1 MGDSNLVKCFNNS
14 DLSINLTSILILNDQ
29 TNEFEPW
36 FIAKEVATLLGYTDT
51 AKAVRMHVDEL
62 DQKILS
68 YNECK
73 ELFGNNII
81 SDETI
86 ENTEDFGGPIN
97 GTSENEEDFG
107 PSKMD
112 TPNNSL
118 KINANGMKFINE
130 SGLYTLIA
138 RSNKPEARKFQR
150 WVTSEVLPSIRKTGG
165 YGLPQ
170 IDKKQLLQLTIINS
184 KPKSVEQLA
193 AIAELEQLHAD
204 EKKALEDELNT
215 VNEQL
220 TDMVDELEIAKSE
233 MFTNKQVFEIVRNKF
248 TISYKDSTLK
258 AKLGKALK
266 SISTELN
273 ERIFYNKVTVDDIV
287 RTTPY
292 YAKRTVNRL
301 LSYLEKDRNYL
312 KHIK

>member
-1 MGDSNLVKCFNNS
+1 MGDLQSNLVKYFNNS
-14 DLSINLTSILILNDQ
+14 ELSINLTSILILNNE

-36 FIAKEVATLLGYTDT
+36 FIAKEVATLLGYENTKQAILT
-51 AKAVRMHVDEL
+51 NVDEL
-62 DQKILS
+62 DQKMLS
-68 YNECK
+68 HSECK
-73 ELFGNNII
+73 ELFVNILD
-81 SDETI
+81 SETI
-86 ENTEDFGGPIN
+86 ENTDDLKGLSDRPL
-97 GTSENEEDFG
+97 ENTTNI
-107 PSKMD
+107 S
-112 TPNNSL
+112 NR
-118 KINANGMKFINE
+118 GMKFINE

-215 VNEQL
+215 VSEQL

-258 AKLGKALK
+258 AKLSKALK

-273 ERIFYNKVTVDDIV
+273 ERIFYNKVTVDDVV

-301 LSYLEKDRNYL
+301 LSYLEKDINYI

>member
-1 MGDSNLVKCFNNS
+1 MGDSNLVKYFNNAE
-14 DLSINLTSILILNDQ
+14 LSINLTSILILNNE

-36 FIAKEVATLLGYTDT
+36 FIAKEVATLLGYENTT
-51 AKAVRMHVDEL
+51 QAIRTNVDEL
-62 DQKILS
+62 DQKLLS

-73 ELFGNNII
+73 DIFGQNNLIN
-81 SDETI
+81 ETV
-86 ENTEDFGGPIN
+86 ENTDNFGEL
-97 GTSENEEDFG
+97 SD
-107 PSKMD
+107 SS
-112 TPNNSL
+112 PNNSI
-118 KINANGMKFINE
+118 KINNNGMKFINE

-273 ERIFYNKVTVDDIV
+273 ERIFYNKVTVDDVV

>member
-1 MGDSNLVKCFNNS
+1 MTNLVKYFNNS
-14 DLSINLTSILILNDQ
+14 ELSINLTSILILNNE

-36 FIAKEVATLLGYTDT
+36 FIAKEVATLLGYENTKQ
-51 AKAVRMHVDEL
+51 AILVNVDEE
-62 DQKILS
+62 DQKLLS
-68 YNECK
+68 FDECK
-73 ELFGNNII
+73 QLFGQKST
-81 SDETI
+81 SDETL
-86 ENTEDFGGPIN
+86 ENTDNSRGLSDRPR
-97 GTSENEEDFG
+97 
-107 PSKMD
+107 
-112 TPNNSL
+112 NNS
-118 KINANGMKFINE
+118 ININSQGMKFINE

-138 RSNKPEARKFQR
+138 RSNKSEARKFQR
-150 WVTSEVLPSIRKTGG
+150 WVTSEVLPSIRKTGS

-193 AIAELEQLHAD
+193 AIAQLEQLHAD

-215 VNEQL
+215 VSEQL
-220 TDMVDELEIAKSE
+220 ADMGDELEIAKSE

-248 TISYKDSTLK
+248 TINYADSTLK

-301 LSYLEKDRNYL
+301 LSYLQKDMGYL

>member
-1 MGDSNLVKCFNNS
+1 MNEIVSHFNNP

-62 DQKILS
+62 DSKTLN

-73 ELFGNNII
+73 ELFGLNIT
-81 SDETI
+81 DVETV
-86 ENTEDFGGPIN
+86 
-97 GTSENEEDFG
+97 ENEDDFG

-150 WVTSEVLPSIRKTGG
+150 WVTSEVLPSIRKTGS
-165 YGLPQ
+165 YNVQQQQTPSY
-170 IDKKQLLQLTIINS
+170 IIEDKIRRATVWIEEQKYALQL
-184 KPKSVEQLA
+184 E
-193 AIAELEQLHAD
+193 AEKERL
-204 EKKALEDELNT
+204 ALENKTLETELT
-215 VNEQL
+215 KVNEQL
-220 TDMVDELEIAKSE
+220 ADMGDELEIAKSE

-248 TISYKDSTLK
+248 TINYADSTLK

-301 LSYLEKDRNYL
+301 LSYLDKDINYL
-312 KHIK
+312 KSIK

>member
-1 MGDSNLVKCFNNS
+1 
-14 DLSINLTSILILNDQ
+14 
-29 TNEFEPW
+29 
-36 FIAKEVATLLGYTDT
+36 
-51 AKAVRMHVDEL
+51 
-62 DQKILS
+62 
-68 YNECK
+68 
-73 ELFGNNII
+73 
-81 SDETI
+81 
-86 ENTEDFGGPIN
+86 
-97 GTSENEEDFG
+97 
-107 PSKMD
+107 
-112 TPNNSL
+112 
-118 KINANGMKFINE
+118 MKFINE

-220 TDMVDELEIAKSE
+220 TDMFDELEIAKSE

-248 TISYKDSTLK
+248 TISYKDNTLK

-266 SISTELN
+266 SISIELN
-273 ERIFYNKVTVDDIV
+273 ERIFYNKVTVDDVV